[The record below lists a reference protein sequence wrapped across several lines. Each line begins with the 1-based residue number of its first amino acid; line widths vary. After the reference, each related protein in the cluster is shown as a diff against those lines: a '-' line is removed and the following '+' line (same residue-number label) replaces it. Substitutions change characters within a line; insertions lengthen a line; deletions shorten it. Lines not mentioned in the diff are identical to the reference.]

1 MHIRVNDEEREVS
14 FNLSLQ
20 DLIEYLHLA
29 PERIAI
35 ELNQKVVRR
44 PDWPVT
50 HLQEN
55 DRVEIVHFVG
65 GGSNGGRRH

>member
-1 MHIRVNDEEREVS
+1 MNIQVNGEEREVS
-14 FNLSLQ
+14 TNLSLHE
-20 DLIEYLHLA
+20 LIDHLHLA

-35 ELNQKVVRR
+35 ELNHNVVRR

-65 GGSNGGRRH
+65 GGTTRRQEQ